1 MKPQDRSQE
10 MSGAQEPLA
19 SMDARAEQIREILK
33 HFRMLFRSVQKHS
46 HWVEEQCGVSGA
58 QLWALWELLVS
69 PGLKVGELSRLLSIH
84 QSTASNLL
92 DKLEKRELIRRERGG
107 PDQRIVRLYLNPAGL
122 EIINKAPRPAQGI
135 LMGALQHLPD
145 DTLNGLQNALGQV
158 AAHVKLK
165 DESSALKPL
174 SDK

>member
-1 MKPQDRSQE
+1 MPE
-10 MSGAQEPLA
+10 LA
-19 SMDARAEQIREILK
+19 AGVSERADQVREILK

-69 PGLKVGELSRLLSIH
+69 PGLKVSELSRLLSIH

-92 DKLEKRELIRRERGG
+92 DKLEKRGLIRRERGG
-107 PDQRIVRLYLNPAGL
+107 PDQRVVRIFLEPAGL

-135 LMGALQHLPD
+135 LVGALQHLPD
-145 DTLNGLQNALGQV
+145 ETLNNLQAALEQV
-158 AAHVKLK
+158 AARVKLK
-165 DESSALKPL
+165 DENSALKPM
-174 SDK
+174 SDI

>member
-1 MKPQDRSQE
+1 MKTQE
-10 MSGAQEPLA
+10 TPSAQEPLA
-19 SMDARAEQIREILK
+19 SADARAEQTREILK

-58 QLWALWELLVS
+58 QLWALWELLLS
-69 PGLKVGELSRLLSIH
+69 PGLKVSELSRLLSIH

-92 DKLEKRELIRRERGG
+92 DKLEKRGLIRRERGG

-135 LMGALQHLPD
+135 LMGALQNLSD
-145 DTLNGLQNALGQV
+145 ETLNNLQNALGQV
-158 AAHVKLK
+158 ASRVKLK